1 MMALYRNII
10 LLVVSVLFTATISIL
25 TNYLYDDK
33 IREIAKLK
41 KQQKDTNEK
50 FITAQILSKK
60 LKKVY
65 TLFKTNLA
73 IDKTDVKNKEANM
86 LFLKDLTDIIEKLNI
101 KLLQI
106 EPGSKKKDGMLT
118 YIPYDLQIQCDYERL
133 GKFITALEGN
143 DRLIT
148 VDEIKI
154 KNGTEKIKA
163 GSQSLNEIT
172 DMNITLTVNTITINK
187 AKK

>member
-1 MMALYRNII
+1 MMTLYRNII

-65 TLFKTNLA
+65 TLFKTNSGAKLLP
-73 IDKTDVKNKEANM
+73 I
-86 LFLKDLTDIIEKLNI
+86 LNI
-101 KLLQI
+101 
-106 EPGSKKKDGMLT
+106 
-118 YIPYDLQIQCDYERL
+118 
-133 GKFITALEGN
+133 
-143 DRLIT
+143 
-148 VDEIKI
+148 
-154 KNGTEKIKA
+154 
-163 GSQSLNEIT
+163 SL
-172 DMNITLTVNTITINK
+172 
-187 AKK
+187 